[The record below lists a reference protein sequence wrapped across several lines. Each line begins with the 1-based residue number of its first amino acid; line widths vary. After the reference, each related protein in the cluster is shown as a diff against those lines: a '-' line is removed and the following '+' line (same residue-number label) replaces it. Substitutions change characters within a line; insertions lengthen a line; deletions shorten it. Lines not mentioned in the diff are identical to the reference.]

1 MKISFL
7 EEVDPGF
14 PLNNKTGVKNL
25 KLEFKNVVRFI
36 VLVKLGNIVRGHDN
50 LFNRVSVILG
60 LWGKLVKEFLEEKVP
75 VDGWVLFVGDFD
87 EVDEP
92 GF

>member
-1 MKISFL
+1 
-7 EEVDPGF
+7 
-14 PLNNKTGVKNL
+14 LNNKTGVKNL

-60 LWGKLVKEFLEEKVP
+60 L
-75 VDGWVLFVGDFD
+75 
-87 EVDEP
+87 
-92 GF
+92 